1 MFNGNIAA
9 IFNFDFFFFYV
20 QIYEA
25 LTTAKEANLTS
36 LDLVEKIY
44 VVSFFYLFL
53 SLFFFYHIEIN
64 LVLLKAQVV
73 WQNFEVAARKN
84 SFVNA

>member
-1 MFNGNIAA
+1 M
-9 IFNFDFFFFYV
+9 
-20 QIYEA
+20 
-25 LTTAKEANLTS
+25 TTAKEANLTS

-73 WQNFEVAARKN
+73 WLNFEVAARKN